1 MWRNLL
7 PKIMPMIIF
16 FVDQNLKKIPLSE
29 ILDIKKLNN
38 VDKPIVSA
46 NGLPNEC
53 YINDDYLAHER
64 EKVFFNKWTVIGV
77 GSSIPNPGD
86 VKPHNLFGIPLIMIR
101 DKEMKIRVF
110 HNVCSHRGFKLIDEP
125 CTLKNVIRCPYHS
138 WSYNFDGK
146 LVSTPHIG
154 GLNKH
159 RSENFDNQMSNLKEV
174 RAQIWMDIV
183 FVNINSNEIEFK
195 EYIKPLE
202 KRWSNFINDEDHKT
216 LIHSNDYGY
225 FELNVKCNWKF
236 AIENYCESYHLPTI
250 HPELNK
256 VSNIDDHYHIQGLP
270 NRFAGQGSKKYE
282 QPVNGNKKFNTFP
295 NWDKSMLKNSEYI
308 ALFPNVMIGLHVDH
322 FYVFWLEP
330 LSMTKTKEHM
340 QIYYVGDKSA
350 NGEDLKELRKENSR
364 FWKDVML
371 EDINAIEGMQ
381 EGRNSPVYNGGNFS
395 PIMDQPT
402 HQFHK
407 WVSNSLME

>member
-1 MWRNLL
+1 M
-7 PKIMPMIIF
+7 
-16 FVDQNLKKIPLSE
+16 DQNLKKLPLSE
-29 ILDIKKLNN
+29 ILDIKKLDN
-38 VDKPIVSA
+38 VDKPIEEA

-53 YINDDYLAHER
+53 YVNNDYLAHEK
-64 EKVFFNKWTVIGV
+64 EKIFFDKWTVIGV
-77 GSSIPNPGD
+77 ASSTPNPGD
-86 VKPHNLFGIPLIMIR
+86 ARPHNLLGVPLIVVR
-101 DKEMKIRVF
+101 DKDKRIRVF
-110 HNVCSHRGFKLIDEP
+110 HNVCSHRGFKLLDKS

-138 WSYNFDGK
+138 WSYDFNGK
-146 LVSTPHIG
+146 LVATPHIG
-154 GLNKH
+154 GLNNH
-159 RSENFDNQMSNLKEV
+159 QSEKFDKIKNSLKEV
-174 RAQIWMDIV
+174 KTKVWMDII
-183 FVNINSNEIEFK
+183 FVNINSNEIEFD

-202 KRWSNFINDEDHKT
+202 NRWSKFINLKDQKS
-216 LIHSNDYGY
+216 LVHSKDYGY
-225 FELNVKCNWKF
+225 FNLEVNCNWKF

-282 QPVNGNKKFNTFP
+282 QPVKGNKKFHTFS
-295 NWDKSMLKNSEYI
+295 NWDKNMLKNSEYI
-308 ALFPNVMIGLHVDH
+308 ALFPNVMIGLHIDH

-330 LSMTKTKEHM
+330 LTMNKTKEHM
-340 QIYYVGDKSA
+340 QMYYVGNESA
-350 NGEDLKELRKENSR
+350 NGEELKELRKENSR

-407 WVSNSLME
+407 WVANNLT